1 MSIERLRGRLTKTL
15 TAAALLVAMGGCSG
29 SGSGSGSPAGTA
41 AANPDNPGTAVA
53 QPAATSAAG
62 TSACVLV
69 TEPDAS
75 TALGTASGPGATTTL
90 GRGGSQCAYVI
101 SDGALTVTVTPGQ
114 IRSSL
119 DQLHPGTGTWNDVS
133 GVGTAAFEFHDGTS
147 SSLFFLKDTTLV
159 SILLTR
165 GAAPAPTA
173 AAITVARSAAGRI

>member
-1 MSIERLRGRLTKTL
+1 MSIERLRGRLTTTL
-15 TAAALLVAMGGCSG
+15 SAAALLVAMAGCS
-29 SGSGSGSPAGTA
+29 SSGSGSPAGTA
-41 AANPDNPGTAVA
+41 AAAANPDNPGTAAA
-53 QPAATSAAG
+53 QPAASSTAG
-62 TSACVLV
+62 KSACALV

-75 TALGTASGPGATTTL
+75 TALGTASGPGAATTL

-119 DQLHPGTGTWNDVS
+119 DQLHPGTGTWSDVS

-159 SILLTR
+159 SILITR
-165 GAAPAPTA
+165 GSAPAPTA
-173 AAITVARSAAGRI
+173 AAIAVAKSAAGRI